1 MARKEWLTLAE
12 RDELMRALLAAHA
25 AVKKAQETVT
35 MYSDIYDAA
44 SYTLVHLDTLAEAV
58 TGDRRLRHKMP
69 YRG

>member
-1 MARKEWLTLAE
+1 MSRKHQLNLTE
-12 RDELMRALLAAHA
+12 RDELMKALRAAHA
-25 AVKKAQETVT
+25 AVTKTHQTVA

-58 TGDRRLRHKMP
+58 TGDRLHLRKMP